1 MTATTVSGNA
11 TPTTTQG
18 ADAATTET
26 ASSLAALMGFGELAK
41 DSTSTASAEADTEQN
56 SQPEAGQ
63 VAVLSQLETASDG
76 ATSDSPATEETETEA
91 SAEETAAEPPKA
103 EAQAEPDSEDAL
115 EEWLATLPKGAARKL
130 RAQHRQIAE
139 LKRELADTKAKQ
151 PEVTAQTNASAP
163 VVIDN
168 RLEQVTD
175 LRELETVEAKSRDRH
190 DLGVRV
196 GKLVNALREKLRGD
210 PDLDIPGD
218 LDSVHAELKRRGY
231 EVEYDRK
238 AVATQLMQ
246 IKMAAEEAVEDTAP
260 VLEAAPKRRE
270 RLKLEAQAYE
280 AAAADYPWLKSRQG
294 DDWKLFE
301 HVVKNRPEVKL
312 LGPDWPAIVAVQIEG
327 HKSLIAR
334 RAAKAKAAPVAAK
347 AAAEPP
353 KQPSRSATPRPAA
366 NSAARSRFEQSAS
379 EQDLAA
385 LMPG

>member
-41 DSTSTASAEADTEQN
+41 ESTSPESADADTEQN

-91 SAEETAAEPPKA
+91 SAEETAQSDGEKTDDELVEGLPRRARKRIDTLTA
-103 EAQAEPDSEDAL
+103 RNKAL
-115 EEWLATLPKGAARKL
+115 EADKATLEAELATLR
-130 RAQHRQIAE
+130 
-139 LKRELADTKAKQ
+139 AKQ

>member
-41 DSTSTASAEADTEQN
+41 ESTSPESADADTEQN

-168 RLEQVTD
+168 RLEQITD
-175 LRELETVEAKSRDRH
+175 LRELDSVEAKSRDTVRSAERALDTVD
-190 DLGVRV
+190 DLRDAVDVDMDQVVQQLKAAKYNPPDDREG
-196 GKLVNALREKLRGD
+196 LVKFLGEIKRG
-210 PDLDIPGD
+210 IR
-218 LDSVHAELKRRGY
+218 AERAK
-231 EVEYDRK
+231 
-238 AVATQLMQ
+238 
-246 IKMAAEEAVEDTAP
+246 AAENLDAIP
-260 VLEAAPKRRE
+260 RRRSHLERE
-270 RLKLEAQAYE
+270 TQAYE

>member
-1 MTATTVSGNA
+1 
-11 TPTTTQG
+11 
-18 ADAATTET
+18 
-26 ASSLAALMGFGELAK
+26 MGFGELAK
-41 DSTSTASAEADTEQN
+41 ESTSPESADADTEQN

-91 SAEETAAEPPKA
+91 SAEETAQSDGEKTDDELVEGLPRRARKRIDTLTA
-103 EAQAEPDSEDAL
+103 RNKAL
-115 EEWLATLPKGAARKL
+115 EADKATLEAELATLR
-130 RAQHRQIAE
+130 
-139 LKRELADTKAKQ
+139 AKQ

>member
-1 MTATTVSGNA
+1 MTATTVSGDA

-41 DSTSTASAEADTEQN
+41 ESTSPESADADTEQN

-168 RLEQVTD
+168 RLEQITD
-175 LRELETVEAKSRDRH
+175 LRELDSVEAKSRDTVRSAERALDTVD
-190 DLGVRV
+190 DLRDAVDVDMDQVVQQLKAAKYNPPDDREG
-196 GKLVNALREKLRGD
+196 LVKFLGEIKRG
-210 PDLDIPGD
+210 IR
-218 LDSVHAELKRRGY
+218 AERAK
-231 EVEYDRK
+231 
-238 AVATQLMQ
+238 
-246 IKMAAEEAVEDTAP
+246 AAENLDAIP
-260 VLEAAPKRRE
+260 RRRSHLERE
-270 RLKLEAQAYE
+270 TQAYE

-301 HVVKNRPEVKL
+301 HVVKHRPEVKL

>member
-1 MTATTVSGNA
+1 MTATTVSGDA

-41 DSTSTASAEADTEQN
+41 ESTSPASAEADTEQN

-168 RLEQVTD
+168 RLEQITD
-175 LRELETVEAKSRDRH
+175 LRELDSVEAKSRDTVRSAERALDTVD
-190 DLGVRV
+190 DLRDAVDVDMDQVVQQLKAAKYNPPDDREG
-196 GKLVNALREKLRGD
+196 LVKFLGEIKRG
-210 PDLDIPGD
+210 IR
-218 LDSVHAELKRRGY
+218 AERAK
-231 EVEYDRK
+231 
-238 AVATQLMQ
+238 
-246 IKMAAEEAVEDTAP
+246 AAENLDAIP
-260 VLEAAPKRRE
+260 RRRSHLERE
-270 RLKLEAQAYE
+270 TQAYE

-301 HVVKNRPEVKL
+301 HVVKHRPEVKL

>member
-168 RLEQVTD
+168 RLEQITD
-175 LRELETVEAKSRDRH
+175 LRELDSVEAKSRDTVRSAERALDTVD
-190 DLGVRV
+190 DLRDAVDVDMDQVVQQLKAAKYDPPDDREG
-196 GKLVNALREKLRGD
+196 LVKFLGEIKRG
-210 PDLDIPGD
+210 IR
-218 LDSVHAELKRRGY
+218 AERAK
-231 EVEYDRK
+231 
-238 AVATQLMQ
+238 
-246 IKMAAEEAVEDTAP
+246 AAENLDAIP
-260 VLEAAPKRRE
+260 RRRSHLERE
-270 RLKLEAQAYE
+270 TQAYE